1 MPRMTL
7 RAVSVEGSIASS
19 RLGRSHT
26 LSHESETMF
35 QKLYAKAGASFDVGS
50 MRKGYLPM
58 IAISEAQE
66 YLQKAI
72 ELPFA

>member
-1 MPRMTL
+1 
-7 RAVSVEGSIASS
+7 
-19 RLGRSHT
+19 
-26 LSHESETMF
+26 MF

-66 YLQKAI
+66 YLQQAI